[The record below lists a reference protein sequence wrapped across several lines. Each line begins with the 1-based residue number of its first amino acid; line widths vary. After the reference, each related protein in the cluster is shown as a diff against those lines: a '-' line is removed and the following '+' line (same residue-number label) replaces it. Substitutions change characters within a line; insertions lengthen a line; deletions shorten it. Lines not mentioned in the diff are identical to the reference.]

1 MKIILFSTQWNDTII
16 TGLGTCTLK
25 HLELLKEKNEV
36 VTAGSSKNCDYYIN
50 KKFDILKIFKLLK
63 KEKPNVIFV
72 ESLQTI
78 SSELFVIIGR
88 QMGIK
93 TCVVSHGISL
103 IPYNLNSLY
112 LIKIILNVLYFPFL
126 VITLLCTDYFMTLS
140 KSFNYHRFLDAKI
153 FNFFKE
159 NKLVSYN
166 NFSKFEKKDK
176 KIIRNTF
183 GRYILSIGYLNSL
196 KNQIDQIKLIT
207 NLDKS
212 IKLIIIYSY
221 YDKDYLRKIKKMIQ
235 KEKNNRIILFHQN
248 DINLISM
255 ISNCEFIVNTSK
267 TEVMPLTLIEG
278 ISLKKTF
285 LSYDVGIIKMIK
297 GGIVNRS
304 FHELLHN
311 SNILLNNNDLK
322 KKFEDIAFK
331 YYENN
336 FSCKK
341 LKLTLDEVLN
351 KIKNN

>member
-16 TGLGTCTLK
+16 TGLGTCTVK

-36 VTAGSSKNCDYYIN
+36 VTAGNSKNCDYFIN
-50 KKFDILKIFKLLK
+50 KKLNIIKIFKLLK
-63 KEKPNVIFV
+63 KEKPDVIFV

-93 TCVVSHGISL
+93 TCVISHGISL
-103 IPYNLNSLY
+103 IPYNLNFLY
-112 LIKIILNVLYFPFL
+112 PLKIILNILYFPFL
-126 VITLLCTDYFMTLS
+126 VITLLSTDYFMTLDKFS
-140 KSFNYHRFLDAKI
+140 SYHRLLDTRI
-153 FNFFKE
+153 FRFFKK
-159 NKLVSYN
+159 NKLISYN
-166 NFSKFEKKDK
+166 NFSKFEKNDK
-176 KIIRNTF
+176 NINKNTF

-196 KNQIDQIKLIT
+196 KNQIDQIKLIM
-207 NLDKS
+207 NLESS

-221 YDKDYLRKIKKMIQ
+221 YDKNYLKKIKKIIQ
-235 KEKNNRIILFHQN
+235 KEKSDRIILLHQN
-248 DINLISM
+248 EINLISM

-285 LSYDVGIIKMIK
+285 LSYDVGIIKKIN
-297 GGIVNRS
+297 GGVVNRS

-311 SNILLNNNDLK
+311 SNILLNNHDLK
-322 KKFEDIAFK
+322 KKLEEIAFN

-341 LKLTLDEVLN
+341 LKLTLEEVLN
-351 KIKNN
+351 KIKYN